1 MTPISVQYMQITLAQ
16 LLKRVLF
23 PFLIIA
29 LVAAIVLQYLEAYLP
44 ASMLFT
50 LIDIWVF
57 SFGSGLIIIMN
68 MLAFILRRHYRRNLY
83 YWPAQLLLTSIIFIG
98 MFFIILVV
106 SGIVRWQ
113 AIKLFSG
120 LLAG

>member
-1 MTPISVQYMQITLAQ
+1 MQITLAQ
-16 LLKRVLF
+16 LLKRVMF

-29 LVAAIVLQYLEAYLP
+29 LVAALVLQYLEAYLP

-57 SFGSGLIIIMN
+57 SFGAGLIIIMN
-68 MLAFILRRHYRRNLY
+68 MLAFILRRNYRRNLY